1 MVRKVVFLAKN
12 YFIRIFTLSHADTLA
27 PRSLYPIEQPSPSG
41 EGGISSRRN
50 TGDCSLRI
58 LHHANIIPF

>member
-27 PRSLYPIEQPSPSG
+27 LRSLYPIEQPSPSG
-41 EGGISSRRN
+41 EGGISSRRS
-50 TGDCSLRI
+50 TGDW
-58 LHHANIIPF
+58 F